1 MLCEMF
7 EMQRNP
13 MDLIRIEGG
22 TLTDKD
28 PLILTPEQF
37 SRLLQQIVTEPYRTM
52 VLVAMC
58 LGLRR
63 SEIAGL
69 KWSDFNWVD
78 RQLLIQRSVIA
89 NRVDAV
95 KTKKSK
101 ARLPL
106 DPALIAVLKDWR
118 AISEFKADSDWI
130 WASPWVAGA
139 MPYYLNAVQR
149 DHIIPAGKR
158 AGLGESVGWHTF
170 RHTYRTWMDANG
182 TPLGI
187 QQDLM
192 RHANI
197 TMTTKYGSSM
207 AEGMRAANSAV
218 VRLAIQ

>member
-1 MLCEMF
+1 
-7 EMQRNP
+7 
-13 MDLIRIEGG
+13 
-22 TLTDKD
+22 
-28 PLILTPEQF
+28 
-37 SRLLQQIVTEPYRTM
+37 

-69 KWSDFNWVD
+69 KWSDFDWTAQQV
-78 RQLLIQRSVIA
+78 LIQRSVIA

-95 KTKKSK
+95 KTKRSK

-106 DPALIAVLKDWR
+106 VPRSSRYSRIGAKSQNLRLTVIGCGLAVCCGRDAVLPERR
-118 AISEFKADSDWI
+118 AARLHH
-130 WASPWVAGA
+130 P
-139 MPYYLNAVQR
+139 
-149 DHIIPAGKR
+149 
-158 AGLGESVGWHTF
+158 GWQACEPGRIRWLAYF

-197 TMTTKYGSSM
+197 SMTTKYGSSM

-218 VRLAIQ
+218 VRMAIQ